1 MSAKFE
7 IVDFTCEPRELTA
20 MVIPIA
26 IPAAIKPYSIDVLPA
41 PLSPN
46 LFESFPTTISAR
58 RPARRAL
65 CAVGEFSRTEVY
77 SVLTEASKTVTSN

>member
-26 IPAAIKPYSIDVLPA
+26 IPAAIKLYSMDVLPA
-41 PLSPN
+41 PLLLNPFEN
-46 LFESFPTTISAR
+46 LPTPLSAR
-58 RPARRAL
+58 RLASRAL
-65 CAVGEFSRTEVY
+65 HAVGE
-77 SVLTEASKTVTSN
+77 

>member
-26 IPAAIKPYSIDVLPA
+26 IPAAIKLYSIDVLPA
-41 PLSPN
+41 PLLLNS
-46 LFESFPTTISAR
+46 FESLPTTISAR
-58 RPARRAL
+58 RPTSRAL
-65 CAVGEFSRTEVY
+65 HAVGE
-77 SVLTEASKTVTSN
+77 